1 MNLIDIFRGIE
12 YTVGRE
18 EGLEMPNIKPIS
30 DLRNYTEEFDKL
42 KAAVQLLACM
52 EEGEK
57 TAGEQG
63 WVSAAEVMEVS

>member
-1 MNLIDIFRGIE
+1 
-12 YTVGRE
+12 
-18 EGLEMPNIKPIS
+18 MPNIKPIS

-52 EEGEK
+52 EEGKK